1 MARARRKASSPAPAA
16 TVVPEQ
22 EEEPETSEQSLKFN
36 QSLIGRPGRPIAL
49 AELLK
54 RLKTL
59 HAELA
64 NIDQDDCPR
73 EAITNIARE
82 LADSSILGHRDNG
95 VKAWTACCL
104 VEVFRV
110 MAPDAPFTPTQL
122 KVSRD
127 LMLDACASL

>member
-1 MARARRKASSPAPAA
+1 MPRARRKASSPA
-16 TVVPEQ
+16 VVPEP
-22 EEEPETSEQSLKFN
+22 EDEPEITEQSLKFN
-36 QSLIGRPGRPIAL
+36 QSLVGRPGRPIAL

-54 RLKTL
+54 RLKSL

-64 NIDQDDCPR
+64 NIDQEECPR
-73 EAITNIARE
+73 DAVTKIARE

-122 KVSRD
+122 KV
-127 LMLDACASL
+127 